1 MHDIEIVGMQPLAY
15 WSFEDC
21 FTFAEKE
28 AFNLH
33 PLHEKGY
40 PSVGD
45 VHSTLPVD
53 RSKWYDSVQH
63 LRDVQDF
70 SPYNSTSYLV
80 G

>member
-1 MHDIEIVGMQPLAY
+1 MQPLAY

-21 FTFAEKE
+21 FKFAEKE
-28 AFNLH
+28 GFSLH

-53 RSKWYDSVQH
+53 RSKWCAYAAVHSSH
-63 LRDVQDF
+63 AAAL
-70 SPYNSTSYLV
+70 
-80 G
+80 